1 MDEAKKRRK
10 GLDSECSAEYMRLYE
25 ARQLIHDRVS
35 IDLRVVIIGMTMSW
49 LIACLKGSSMNLKEL
64 G

>member
-1 MDEAKKRRK
+1 MQCRI
-10 GLDSECSAEYMRLYE
+10 YE

-35 IDLRVVIIGMTMSW
+35 IDRRVVIIGMTMSG
-49 LIACLKGSSMNLKEL
+49 LIACLKVSSMNLKEL